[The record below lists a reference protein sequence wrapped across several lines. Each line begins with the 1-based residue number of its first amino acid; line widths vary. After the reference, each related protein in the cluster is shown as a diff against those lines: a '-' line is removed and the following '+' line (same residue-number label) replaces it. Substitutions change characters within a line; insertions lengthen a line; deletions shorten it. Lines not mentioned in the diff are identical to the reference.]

1 MPVIIHLLQT
11 GFKVGRE
18 SRDNVLKMLST
29 IFWFFLDK
37 FLQQIGL
44 KNELSTKSCFY
55 NNPTAWVQANGCLS
69 DPFPHLQWHLTRMP
83 ALPSYT
89 SVMEHL
95 AIAIRNNPDI
105 QGLRFLDHH
114 YKLSM
119 QAICWPLSQTPI
131 SLSLQCY
138 RNSNVSAAWVISRST
153 SI

>member
-1 MPVIIHLLQT
+1 MANRLKPLMPVIIHLLQT

-37 FLQQIGL
+37 FLQQTGL
-44 KNELSTKSCFY
+44 KNELSKKSCSFTIIQQLESELMDASQTRS
-55 NNPTAWVQANGCLS
+55 PICNGTQQGCPLS
-69 DPFPHLQWHLTRMP
+69 PHIP
-83 ALPSYT
+83 
-89 SVMEHL
+89 VMEHL

-105 QGLRFLDHH
+105 QCLRFLDHH

-119 QAICWPLSQTPI
+119 QAIFWSLSRTPI

-138 RNSNVSAAWVISRST
+138 KNSTVSAA
-153 SI
+153 